1 MRDVIGI
8 TDPSKTLYSLRHNFK
23 DACRM
28 AHLPEDVHDQLTGH
42 SSSSVGR
49 TYGVFSLWSLCLR
62 RSKKLVL
69 RGLVPGIGIRFRG
82 GRIVDVQQS

>member
-49 TYGVFSLWSLCLR
+49 TYGASLFPLEPLFAAV
-62 RSKKLVL
+62 KKIGFK
-69 RGLVPGIGIRFRG
+69 GLSPRHWHKV
-82 GRIVDVQQS
+82 